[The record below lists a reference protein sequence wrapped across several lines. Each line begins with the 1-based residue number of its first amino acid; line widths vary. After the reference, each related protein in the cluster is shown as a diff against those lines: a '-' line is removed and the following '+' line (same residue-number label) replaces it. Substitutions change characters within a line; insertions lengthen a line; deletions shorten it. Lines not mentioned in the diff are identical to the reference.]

1 MASIQSFASEFVAA
15 AGTSP
20 NDAGFEGY
28 QRLIRQFENLSLIS
42 VWWLVGFGLAFIV
55 LIVLSVIVRPKWW
68 LFLFIPLTLACLIVG
83 AVFAVNYH
91 YTLYRTLGDALQVP
105 KYDTA
110 TPAALQNAEAGK
122 YPRGVVVQES
132 IDGTASGLGSL
143 PADVYLPPQY
153 FDHPDEKFPVIY
165 LYHGIPDVAPPGT
178 PDYGGPASLFTSA
191 MSDDAALVAAQ
202 QGHPVVLVVPVVSPL
217 TADTECVDGV
227 AGKWQTYLSVDV
239 PAWVAK
245 QPRLQTGPA
254 NTGMGGYSMGGFCAQ
269 VGALRN
275 PDKVSVVG
283 NMSGYNQ
290 PTPPKSA
297 GQASLFGNVANL
309 EALVATYNSIHI
321 VETSPASHSVT
332 VWMDI
337 GSSDDPALLAA
348 QQQFADT
355 ARAAGMY
362 VVTNQVSGGVHG
374 FDTWAQAF
382 SDWIPWAA
390 EILHRPEG
398 ARSTSGSGA
407 NPQPSTST
415 RAPTAARPK
424 AGS

>member
-1 MASIQSFASEFVAA
+1 M
-15 AGTSP
+15 
-20 NDAGFEGY
+20 
-28 QRLIRQFENLSLIS
+28 
-42 VWWLVGFGLAFIV
+42 
-55 LIVLSVIVRPKWW
+55 
-68 LFLFIPLTLACLIVG
+68 
-83 AVFAVNYH
+83 
-91 YTLYRTLGDALQVP
+91 
-105 KYDTA
+105 
-110 TPAALQNAEAGK
+110 
-122 YPRGVVVQES
+122 VVQES

-143 PADVYLPPQY
+143 PADVHLPPQY

-178 PDYGGPASLFTSA
+178 PDYGGPASVHLGDVRRRRAGRGTAGTSGCPRGA
-191 MSDDAALVAAQ
+191 GGVAADS
-202 QGHPVVLVVPVVSPL
+202 GHRMR
-217 TADTECVDGV
+217 GRRRGQV
-227 AGKWQTYLSVDV
+227 ADV
-239 PAWVAK
+239 PQRGCPGLGGQAATAADR
-245 QPRLQTGPA
+245 PGEHR
-254 NTGMGGYSMGGFCAQ
+254 NGGYSMGGFAPRW
-269 VGALRN
+269 ALRN
-275 PDKVSVVG
+275 PDKVSVG
-283 NMSGYNQ
+283 EHEWLQ
-290 PTPPKSA
+290 PAHAAQERRP
-297 GQASLFGNVANL
+297 GLLFGNVANL

-398 ARSTSGSGA
+398 ARSTSGSRGK
-407 NPQPSTST
+407 
-415 RAPTAARPK
+415 PTAEHEYESAYRGPTE
-424 AGS
+424 GG